1 MRLVWSPLAI
11 GRVSD
16 IAEYIALDDA
26 VAAQK
31 WVDKLFSKVERLSEF
46 PESGRMVP
54 EINNKTFRELIY
66 GNYRVIY
73 RFEHGEVSI
82 LTVRHGRQ
90 ILPLSEIVTQ
100 QP

>member
-1 MRLVWSPLAI
+1 VRLIWSPLAI
-11 GRVSD
+11 DRVTE

-31 WVDKLFSKVERLSEF
+31 WVDKVFSMVERLSDF

-54 EINNKTFRELIY
+54 EINRQAFRELIY

-73 RFEHGEVSI
+73 RYEGGEVAI

-90 ILPLSEIVTQ
+90 ILPIGEILVQ
-100 QP
+100 